1 MPSVAGTAGDDR
13 GIWLARDGNTTISEK
28 RSHLQRAA
36 GRWHDEPRFVR
47 FIWTWPVIA
56 EQRSSRVIA
65 GTTIVAAHAL
75 AFYALLFAGPRMQ
88 EKLPEVPVQ
97 VQFIAESKPAPE
109 WQPPEVKAITS
120 PHIVV
125 DVPQVPIVE
134 VPMVESERAITA
146 PVQVAAV
153 KTASEDRSV
162 PKLISTVEYVREP
175 VPRYPPQSRKLRE
188 QGLVVLKVLIDEK
201 GTACSIQVETSS
213 GHERLDAA
221 AREAVSRAAFRPYVE
236 DGAPR
241 RAFVLI
247 PIEFSLNRS
256 SA

>member
-1 MPSVAGTAGDDR
+1 MDPA
-13 GIWLARDGNTTISEK
+13 
-28 RSHLQRAA
+28 
-36 GRWHDEPRFVR
+36 
-47 FIWTWPVIA
+47 VIA
-56 EQRSSRVIA
+56 QERSSRVVV
-65 GTTIVAAHAL
+65 GGTIVAAHGL
-75 AFYALLFAGPRMQ
+75 VFYALLSIGPRPEQ
-88 EKLPEVPVQ
+88 TLPELPVQ
-97 VQFIAESKPAPE
+97 VQFVAESKPQPQ
-109 WQPPEVKAITS
+109 WQPPEVKAIAS
-120 PHIVV
+120 APIRV
-125 DVPQVPIVE
+125 DAPQAPVVE
-134 VPMVESERAITA
+134 VAAAESERAITA

-153 KTASEDRSV
+153 RAVSEDLST
-162 PKLISTVEYVREP
+162 PKLVSTVEYVREP

-236 DGAPR
+236 DGLPR

-247 PIEFSLNRS
+247 PIEFSLSRN